1 MHARTAF
8 EGAKTRWKAEPRAG
22 FTLVEVMVVAM
33 IVVALTSVALAANR
47 ENPHRL
53 VYHQAQ
59 LLRAEMVQA
68 VEEAEARGGDAL
80 LVAGTGAAGDTGGVF
95 VAFPGMAGVAEDDT
109 AGRVWLALEN
119 GVQWGPGDAAVGP
132 LSDSTAAGG
141 VPRVVRCSAGR
152 GCAVGVTGAL
162 TYYLTHARDASAVAA
177 VVLTPDGI
185 AHLYRYLPARVVWST
200 EAPR

>member
-1 MHARTAF
+1 MNTAPP
-8 EGAKTRWKAEPRAG
+8 RDPRAG

-53 VYHQAQ
+53 VYHTAQ
-59 LLRAEMVQA
+59 QIRAHASQA
-68 VEEAEARGGDAL
+68 VGISEAEGGDAL
-80 LVAGTGAAGDTGGVF
+80 LVADAAVAGEVRGSFLAAAG
-95 VAFPGMAGVAEDDT
+95 APGLTEADV
-109 AGRVWLALEN
+109 AGRETSPLVD
-119 GVQWGPGDAAVGP
+119 GVQWGAGSAVLGP
-132 LSDSTAAGG
+132 LGDSARGG
-141 VPRVVRCSAGR
+141 PVPRLVRCAAGR
-152 GCAVGVTGAL
+152 GCNVGLRGTV

-185 AHLYRYLPARVVWST
+185 PHLYRYLPASASWTT

>member
-1 MHARTAF
+1 M
-8 EGAKTRWKAEPRAG
+8 KAPSLPDPRAG

-33 IVVALTSVALAANR
+33 IIVALTSVALASNR

-59 LLRAEMVQA
+59 QIRAHATEA
-68 VEEAEARGGDAL
+68 VAAAEARGGDAL
-80 LVAGTGAAGDTGGVF
+80 LVADATAGGSFLAA
-95 VAFPGMAGVAEDDT
+95 ADT
-109 AGRVWLALEN
+109 AGVEEADVLDREWTRLTA
-119 GVQWGPGDAAVGP
+119 GVQWGAGDAAAGP
-132 LSDSTAAGG
+132 LGSAANGG
-141 VPRVVRCSAGR
+141 PVPRLVRCSAGR
-152 GCAVGVTGAL
+152 GCNVGVGGSL

-185 AHLYRYLPARVVWST
+185 AHLYRYIPNGAAWTT